1 MMGDMPD
8 TVPNLRD
15 LHGIAI
21 RDGVVASGRL
31 LRSAAP
37 AVGDAAPAGVPWPPT
52 AVVDLRSASEIEPEH
67 PLAPHAAIHRV
78 PLLGALRPGAARASD
93 LPGLYRVVVESA
105 GPMLVDVV
113 RAVAASPGPALVHC
127 AAGKDRTGI
136 SVALSLLLAG
146 AEVDDVV
153 DDYLETAKH
162 RAAIDAR
169 LTATAGHDHRQTL
182 PASFFETKPEAVLTV
197 IDIWHAHPGG
207 VRGWFVAA
215 GGTPDDVERLHGHL
229 RGDTMTS

>member
-21 RDGVVASGRL
+21 DGGAVAPGRL

-37 AVGDAAPAGVPWPPT
+37 AVGDLAPAGVLWPPT

-67 PLAPHAAIHRV
+67 PLAEHAAIHRV
-78 PLLGALRPGAARASD
+78 PLLGALRPGAARATD
-93 LPGLYRVVVESA
+93 LTGLYRVVVESA
-105 GPMLVDVV
+105 GPLLVDVV
-113 RAVAASPGPALVHC
+113 RAVSTSPGPALVHC

-146 AEVDDVV
+146 AAVDDVV
-153 DDYLETAKH
+153 DDYLETARH
-162 RAAIDAR
+162 RDAIDAR

-182 PASFFETKPEAVLTV
+182 PASFFETKAESVLSV
-197 IDIWHAHPGG
+197 VDYWAAHEGG
-207 VRGWFVAA
+207 VHGWFQAA
-215 GGTPDDVERLHGHL
+215 GGTPDDVARLHGHL
-229 RGDTMTS
+229 LGDTMDA

>member
-15 LHGIAI
+15 LHGMAI
-21 RDGVVASGRL
+21 DGGVVAPGRL

-37 AVGDAAPAGVPWPPT
+37 AVGDAAPVGVPWPPT
-52 AVVDLRSASEIEPEH
+52 AVIDLRSASEIEPEH
-67 PLAPHAAIHRV
+67 PLADHAAIHRV

-93 LPGLYRVVVESA
+93 LTGLYRVLVDSA

-113 RAVAASPGPALVHC
+113 RAVSTSPGPALVHC

-146 AEVDDVV
+146 AAVDDVV
-153 DDYLETAKH
+153 ADYLETARH
-162 RAAIDAR
+162 RDAIDAR

-182 PASFFETKPEAVLTV
+182 PAAFFETKAEAVLSV
-197 IDIWHAHPGG
+197 VELWDAHAGG
-207 VRGWFVAA
+207 VHGWFEKV
-215 GGTPDDVERLHGHL
+215 GGTSDDVERLHGHL
-229 RGDTMTS
+229 RGDTMAS